1 MSIRSV
7 FLALAA
13 LVVAAPAMLRGQEED
28 IDFAKAR
35 REFVAG
41 QPRAAANSLLMASL
55 GVRQQVGRCRDEVV
69 GTELLNAESNL
80 EKLANALRA
89 GTVKDVKTLDAELSR
104 IDLFLA
110 HHHLLLVKEVIKR
123 PRADNIP
130 TAARDLD
137 RLAYHF
143 ERSFTLGGRKPNEE
157 QAAAIA
163 EALKLAKEI
172 ETSNAIPGTA
182 NASLALIEKQVVGA
196 TTTATK

>member
-13 LVVAAPAMLRGQEED
+13 VVVATPATLRSQEED
-28 IDFAKAR
+28 IDFVKAR

-80 EKLANALRA
+80 EKLASALRA
-89 GTVKDVKTLDAELSR
+89 GTIKDVKTLDAELTK
-104 IDLFLA
+104 IDRYLA
-110 HHHLLLVKEVIKR
+110 RHHLLLVKEVITR

-143 ERSFTLGGRKPNEE
+143 ERSFTLSGKKPNVE

-163 EALKLAKEI
+163 DALKLAKEI

-182 NASLALIEKQVVGA
+182 SATLALIEKQVVGA
-196 TTTATK
+196 EVTATK